1 MRRSLIRSLHILL
14 PLALLAAAV
23 ALRIAEPPFFKQQ
36 QMWVFDVGNQL
47 WPRKFDPNGGVRIV
61 DIDDESLEKYGQW
74 PWPRT
79 RLAELIYRLREA
91 GAAVIAFDIVFAEPD
106 RTSPQNI
113 VRNWPDIPEYK
124 GLRDKV
130 RQMPDHDKAFA
141 DTIKWTRN
149 TVTGFALTD
158 GKAPRVPV
166 QKGNFAYGGDD
177 PRAFVYRFPGAIA
190 NLKMFEQ
197 AAAGNGNFNMIA
209 EGDGQIRRVPLVVGF
224 ERSSSWEDDRLYPS
238 VTLEALRVVQGA
250 KTMIIKSSGGSGE
263 VSFGERTGISSIQVG
278 SMVIPTDAEG
288 RLWVHYSGHRPE
300 RYVPVWK
307 VLDGSVDKTK
317 LDGHIVLV
325 GTSAAGLLDLRATP
339 LDNVVPGVEV
349 HAEVLEQI
357 LHKDFLSRPDWSMGA
372 EVTFILALGLLL
384 TFLLPRLGAL
394 WCAVIGGASVLAV
407 FGGSVYAYT
416 DLKLLLDPV
425 YPSITV
431 LGVYLSASLIGY
443 IRTEMER
450 RQVRG
455 AFSQYLSPAL
465 VEQLADHPE
474 QLVLGGETKSMTF
487 LFCDVRGFTAISETF
502 KSNPQGLTV
511 LINRLLTPLTNAIL
525 LKQGTIDK
533 YMGDC
538 IMAFWNAPL
547 DDDAHPVHAC
557 EAALDMFVALEKLNE
572 ERRLEAEAA
581 GVSFLP
587 LNVGA
592 GINTGECVV
601 GNMGSE
607 QRFDY
612 SVLGDPVN
620 LAARLESQSKNYGVR
635 IVVGPETARAANGDF
650 ALLKLDLIQVK
661 GQSVGVD
668 IYSLHGDSAVA
679 NSPEFIA
686 LKEKHDAMLDAYY
699 AQNWDVAEARLA
711 DCRILSKGE
720 FPELY
725 DLYEERIA
733 AFRENPPPAGWDG
746 VFVATTK

>member
-1 MRRSLIRSLHILL
+1 M
-14 PLALLAAAV
+14 
-23 ALRIAEPPFFKQQ
+23 
-36 QMWVFDVGNQL
+36 
-47 WPRKFDPNGGVRIV
+47 
-61 DIDDESLEKYGQW
+61 DIDDESLERYGQW

-79 RLAELIYRLREA
+79 RLAEIIYRLQQA
-91 GAAVIAFDIVFAEPD
+91 GAAVTVFDIVFAEPD

-113 VRNWPDIPEYK
+113 VEIWPDIPEYK
-124 GLRDKV
+124 KLREQV
-130 RQMPDHDKAFA
+130 RAMPDHDQAFA

-158 GKAPRVPV
+158 GEAPRRPV
-166 QKGNFAYGGDD
+166 QKGNFAHSGDD
-177 PRAFVYRFPGAIA
+177 PRNFVFRFPGGIA
-190 NLKMFEQ
+190 NLKKFEQ
-197 AAAGNGNFNMIA
+197 SAAGNGNFNMIA

-224 ERSSSWEDDRLYPS
+224 QMGGEPEDDRLYPS
-238 VTLEALRVVQGA
+238 ISLEALRVAQGA

-263 VSFGERTGISSIQVG
+263 VSFGEQTGISSIKVG
-278 SMVIPTDAEG
+278 RMTVPTDGEG
-288 RLWVHYSGHRPE
+288 RVWVHFSGHRSE

-307 VLDGSVDKTK
+307 LLEDSVEKS
-317 LDGHIVLV
+317 LLEGHIVLV

-349 HAEVLEQI
+349 HAEVLEQV
-357 LHKDFLSRPDWSMGA
+357 LQKDFLSRPDWSIGA
-372 EVTFILALGLLL
+372 ELAYILAIGLLL
-384 TFLLPRLGAL
+384 TFLLPRVGAV
-394 WCAVIGGASVLAV
+394 WCAVIGGTSVFAI
-407 FGGSVYAYT
+407 FGGSIYAYT
-416 DLKLLLDPV
+416 DLKLLFDPV
-425 YPSITV
+425 FPSIAV
-431 LGVYLSASLIGY
+431 LGVYLSASLVSY
-443 IRTEMER
+443 IKTESER

-455 AFSQYLSPAL
+455 AFAQYLSPAL
-465 VEQLADHPE
+465 VEQLADDPDRL
-474 QLVLGGETKSMTF
+474 QLGGETKSMTF

-502 KSNPQGLTV
+502 KTNPQGLTK
-511 LINRLLTPLTNAIL
+511 LINRLLTPLTNVIL
-525 LKQGTIDK
+525 ARNGTIDK

-547 DDDAHPVHAC
+547 DDENHPVNAC
-557 EAALDMFVALEKLNE
+557 ESALKMFDALDILNE
-572 ERRLEAEAA
+572 ERRLEAEAE
-581 GVSFLP
+581 GVKFMP

-620 LAARLESQSKNYGVR
+620 LAARLESQSKNYGVK
-635 IVVGPETARAANGDF
+635 IVIGPETARAADGLY
-650 ALLKLDLIQVK
+650 AMLKLDLIQVK

-668 IYSLHGDSAVA
+668 IYGLQGDAEYA
-679 NSPEFIA
+679 ETAEFVA

-699 AQNWDVAEARLA
+699 AQNWDAAVARIA
-711 DCRILSKGE
+711 DCRTMSNDE

-733 AFRENPPPAGWDG
+733 EFRDNPPPKDWDG